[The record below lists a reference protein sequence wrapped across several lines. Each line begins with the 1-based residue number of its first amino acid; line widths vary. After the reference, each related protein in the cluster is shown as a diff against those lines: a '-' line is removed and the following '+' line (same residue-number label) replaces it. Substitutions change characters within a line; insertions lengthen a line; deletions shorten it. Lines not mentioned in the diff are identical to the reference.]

1 MSTKNLRPLA
11 SLPLSLSV
19 LKYFLTR
26 KGEALS
32 LKTQEYTNATH
43 THTNTHREKKV
54 DRAQQGGTERM
65 RDYQM
70 GNQNTTFNWIIAR
83 YPKAGSQ

>member
-43 THTNTHREKKV
+43 TQTHTEKRRLTGHNREGL
-54 DRAQQGGTERM
+54 RG
-65 RDYQM
+65 
-70 GNQNTTFNWIIAR
+70 
-83 YPKAGSQ
+83 